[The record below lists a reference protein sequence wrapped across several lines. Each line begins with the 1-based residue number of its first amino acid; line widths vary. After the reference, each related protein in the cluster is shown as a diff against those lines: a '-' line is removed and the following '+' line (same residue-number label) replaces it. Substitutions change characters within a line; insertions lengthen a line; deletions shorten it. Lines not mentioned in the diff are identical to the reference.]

1 MTKICAKCGRE
12 LDESNFGKR
21 KASIDGLQG
30 WCKDCK
36 KKYMKERYENNHQ
49 PCSPGGTI
57 IKNSGANSEL
67 AKFTP
72 RELMAELKARGY
84 SGELSYLYTIK
95 I

>member
-12 LDESNFGKR
+12 LDESNFGER
-21 KASIDGLQG
+21 KASIDGLQH

-36 KKYMKERYENNHQ
+36 KKYMKERYENTHQ
-49 PCSPGGTI
+49 PCQPRKL

-72 RELMAELKARGY
+72 RKLMAELKARGC

>member
-1 MTKICAKCGRE
+1 MGFRVGARIA
-12 LDESNFGKR
+12 
-21 KASIDGLQG
+21 
-30 WCKDCK
+30 K

-49 PCSPGGTI
+49 PCSPGKTI

>member
-21 KASIDGLQG
+21 KASIDGLQA
-30 WCKDCK
+30 WCRDCK
-36 KKYMKERYENNHQ
+36 KKYMKERRENTHQ
-49 PCSPGGTI
+49 PCQPRKTI

-72 RELMAELKARGY
+72 RELMEELKARGY